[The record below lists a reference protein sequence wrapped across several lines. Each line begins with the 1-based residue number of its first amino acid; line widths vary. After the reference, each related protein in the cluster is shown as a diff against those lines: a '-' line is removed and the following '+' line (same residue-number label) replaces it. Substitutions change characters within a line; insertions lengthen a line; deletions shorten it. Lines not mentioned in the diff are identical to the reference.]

1 MEERETNDNTQNDQV
16 TTKELLALIKELAY
30 IQMCNTM
37 ISAQIFARA
46 GKDQID
52 DKVNGMKDK
61 IMKQAEVFGQKAK
74 KVEETYNLNKESKN
88 NILQEYR
95 ESLEL
100 IEEQYEIR
108 SQAILQERSDCQDEE
123 QATMLKENE
132 LKQNRKQIKKSPQYI
147 EQVREEKALAK
158 EIKKAL
164 DEGDLDTVTV
174 KNEELKRL
182 KAKNPL
188 MKCDQEIEKIQQ
200 QREQIQEMISQCEQE
215 LENCEEDRYNSIE
228 QVTQDKDNKLMEMKK
243 QNIFQKIA
251 GAVMNKISGAKR
263 FKDNVIQKLA
273 QKVRNIY
280 NEKYP
285 EISRDTSEKINSF
298 RESMGK
304 GKDKTLDK
312 GRETKEQLMQKVIA
326 KLREREQQSRE
337 PNAQYKVAYAE
348 GATYT
353 EGAEK

>member
-1 MEERETNDNTQNDQV
+1 MEEIETNDNTQNDQI

-37 ISAQIFARA
+37 ISAQIFARE
-46 GKDQID
+46 GKEQIA

-61 IMKQAEVFGQKAK
+61 IMEQAEVFGQKAK

-95 ESLEL
+95 ESLGL
-100 IEEQYEIR
+100 IEEQYELR
-108 SQAILQERSDCQDEE
+108 SEAVLEERSDWQDEE
-123 QATMLKENE
+123 QATMLKESE
-132 LKQNRKQIKKSPQYI
+132 LKQDRKQIKKSPQYI
-147 EQVREEKALAK
+147 EQVKEEKALAK

-188 MKCDQEIEKIQQ
+188 TKCDQEIEKIQH
-200 QREQIQEMISQCEQE
+200 QREQIQKMISLCEQE
-215 LENCEEDRYNSIE
+215 LESCENDRYNSIE

-251 GAVMNKISGAKR
+251 GAVMNKINGAKR
-263 FKDNVIQKLA
+263 FKDNVIK
-273 QKVRNIY
+273 KVAEKIGY
-280 NEKYP
+280 IKNEKYP
-285 EISRDTSEKINSF
+285 EIKRSTSEKISSF
-298 RESMGK
+298 KENMSERK
-304 GKDKTLDK
+304 NQILDK
-312 GRETKEQLMQKVIA
+312 GRETKEQLMQRAAA
-326 KLREREQQSRE
+326 KLRESIEQRLE
-337 PNAQYKVAYAE
+337 PNIEQNAQYRPAYAD
-348 GATYT
+348 
-353 EGAEK
+353 GAEK